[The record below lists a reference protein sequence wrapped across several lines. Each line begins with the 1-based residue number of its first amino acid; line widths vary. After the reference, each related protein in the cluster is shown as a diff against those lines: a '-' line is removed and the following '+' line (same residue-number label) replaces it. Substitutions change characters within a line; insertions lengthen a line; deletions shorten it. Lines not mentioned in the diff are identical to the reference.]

1 MRRPFDILLVE
12 DNPADVEITLEA
24 FRRSHAGNRVFVC
37 RDGEEALEF
46 LFQRGRYSKPGT
58 APRPDLV
65 LLDLNLPRKS
75 GLEVLT
81 QTKAHEVLR
90 DIPVIMLSTSDRD
103 EDVRRCYHQGANN
116 YLSKPVQFDDCV
128 KQIADIQRYWLEQTR
143 LPPR

>member
-1 MRRPFDILLVE
+1 LRRPFDILLVE

-24 FRRSHAGNRVFVC
+24 FRRSHSGNRVFVC

-75 GLEVLT
+75 GLEVLA
-81 QTKAHEVLR
+81 QTKAHDVLR
-90 DIPVIMLSTSDRD
+90 DVPVIILSTSDRD

-116 YLSKPVQFDDCV
+116 YLAKPVQFDDCV
-128 KQIADIQRYWLEQTR
+128 TLIADIQRYWLEQTR